1 MRTLT
6 YVRPGALEWRD
17 AADPVLEGDREALVR
32 PVAATTCDLDQL
44 VVRGQTPF
52 QGPFSLGHECV
63 AEIVELG
70 DAVNGL
76 EPGQRVVVTFHIAC
90 GECARCKVG
99 LTAHCEEVP
108 YGAMFGIPAGGDWG
122 GLFDDLVRVPYAS
135 SMLAPVPDGI
145 DPLHLASAGDNL
157 ALALECLGRHLD
169 ERARASILILGSGSV
184 GLFATELAAALGA
197 GRVVYVD
204 REAEHREL
212 AGALGAEVTDR
223 PPGRDQ
229 GAFDIALDAA
239 MDEDWLRA
247 ALRLL
252 EPEGVLECPS
262 LYFKES
268 VALPLLPMAVRGV
281 HFHTARGNAGT
292 HIPRV
297 FELASAGRIHPG
309 QITSEVLEWDAAP
322 EALADPSLKPVFV
335 R

>member
-1 MRTLT
+1 MRSLT
-6 YVRPGALEWRD
+6 FLAPGALEWRD
-17 AADPVLEGDREALVR
+17 VPDPALEGDREALVR

-52 QGPFSLGHECV
+52 QGPFALGHECV
-63 AEIVELG
+63 AEIVDLG
-70 DAVNGL
+70 DEVKGL
-76 EPGQRVVVTFHIAC
+76 EPGERVAVTFHIAC
-90 GECARCKVG
+90 GECSRCEAG
-99 LTAHCEEVP
+99 LTAHCEAVP

-135 SMLAPVPDGI
+135 SMLVPVPKDV
-145 DPLHLASAGDNL
+145 DHLNLASAGDNL
-157 ALALECLGRHLD
+157 ALALECVGRHLD
-169 ERARASILILGSGSV
+169 ERAGASILILGSGSV

-204 REAEHREL
+204 REAEHRAL
-212 AGALGAEVTDR
+212 AVALGAEVTDR
-223 PPGRDQ
+223 PPRRDE

-268 VALPLLPMAVRGV
+268 VALPLLPMAIRGV
-281 HFHTARGNAGT
+281 HFHTGRGNAGA
-292 HIPRV
+292 HIPRL

-322 EALADPSLKPVFV
+322 QALADPSMKPLFA